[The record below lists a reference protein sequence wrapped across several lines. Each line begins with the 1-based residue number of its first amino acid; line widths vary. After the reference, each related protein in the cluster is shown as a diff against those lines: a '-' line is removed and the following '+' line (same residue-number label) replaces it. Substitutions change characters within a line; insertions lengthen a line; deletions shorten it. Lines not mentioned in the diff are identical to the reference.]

1 MICLDFDWE
10 IDEFLVY
17 CRSVQLRTKII
28 APCPSSDGGPNHGLV
43 NCFYSKKEATAC
55 LDEDGGPWYNTHEKS
70 ITDKRSAQET
80 TLQGYPRSRHLPEW
94 RLPRFTVI
102 VMVKLPICTVNVIGM
117 VLTPFC
123 RSVAD
128 RLSRYGNALPGPER
142 DRGYFIREWGKC
154 QFYLGI

>member
-1 MICLDFDWE
+1 MRKTPQPIFTGGGKAV
-10 IDEFLVY
+10 EFF
-17 CRSVQLRTKII
+17 
-28 APCPSSDGGPNHGLV
+28 GE
-43 NCFYSKKEATAC
+43 KKAMAR
-55 LDEDGGPWYNTHEKS
+55 LDEGGGLWYNTHEKS

-142 DRGYFIREWGKC
+142 DRDYFIRERGKC
-154 QFYLGI
+154 QFYLGIFGNLGERTGCGVFAEIFL

>member
-1 MICLDFDWE
+1 M
-10 IDEFLVY
+10 
-17 CRSVQLRTKII
+17 TG
-28 APCPSSDGGPNHGLV
+28 A
-43 NCFYSKKEATAC
+43 KEATAR
-55 LDEDGGPWYNTHEKS
+55 LDEDGGPWYNIREKS

-142 DRGYFIREWGKC
+142 DQDYFIREWGEC
-154 QFYLGI
+154 QFYLGILGNLGERRGCGVFAVVVFLLHLTTFQRHS